1 MRAGH
6 LESLILYVSDLAEAR
21 AFYIGAP
28 RVSAYQVDVTGTVE
42 FDQDLCEW
50 HL

>member
-6 LESLILYVSDLAEAR
+6 LESLILCVSDLAEAR

-28 RVSAYQVDVTGTVE
+28 RVPAYQLV
-42 FDQDLCEW
+42 
-50 HL
+50 